1 MCQTQ
6 EAVREL
12 DQNEQLTTK
21 RGHFGP
27 VGKHHSQATLEGL
40 GCMWGGGTFQG
51 VFQVYKEHG
60 PEAKQSSDP
69 PETSAQKNPPEKQIY
84 VATQKGTH
92 TLKTMLGT
100 EHVGMWYV
108 LCPETQM
115 ITHMQ
120 GTDIS
125 ELSTV
130 SHVCC

>member
-27 VGKHHSQATLEGL
+27 VGKHHSQAALEGL

-69 PETSAQKNPPEKQIY
+69 PETSAQKNPPVKQIY
-84 VATQKGTH
+84 VATQKRYPYPQNHAGDRACGHVVCAMPRDT
-92 TLKTMLGT
+92 G
-100 EHVGMWYV
+100 EHSYAGSRH
-108 LCPETQM
+108 L
-115 ITHMQ
+115 
-120 GTDIS
+120 
-125 ELSTV
+125 
-130 SHVCC
+130 

>member
-12 DQNEQLTTK
+12 DQSEQLSTK
-21 RGHFGP
+21 EVTLGRWESTRARLLLRG
-27 VGKHHSQATLEGL
+27 
-40 GCMWGGGTFQG
+40 WGVCGVGGTFQG

-69 PETSAQKNPPEKQIY
+69 PETSAQKNPPQQSRYMLPHK
-84 VATQKGTH
+84 KGTH

-108 LCPETQM
+108 LCPETQVS
-115 ITHMQ
+115 THMQ

-125 ELSTV
+125 S
-130 SHVCC
+130 